1 MRVDLAANVLV
12 MDDGTIIRLCRR
24 EAEVASVMVDLGPS
38 PMQTIAD
45 RVWALSTTAVPYN
58 NARTT
63 VFDLRSKLKAQ
74 GFDLVVVPKTYAIRG
89 TRRS

>member
-45 RVWALSTTAVPYN
+45 RVWANTAVPYN